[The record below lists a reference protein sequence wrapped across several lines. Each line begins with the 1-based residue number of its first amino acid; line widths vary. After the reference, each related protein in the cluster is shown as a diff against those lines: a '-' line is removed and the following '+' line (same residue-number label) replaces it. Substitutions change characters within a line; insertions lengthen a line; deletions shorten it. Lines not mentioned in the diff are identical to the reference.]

1 MAPSRWRNRTF
12 ALVALSLS
20 LLFLAACE
28 GGAQNAQSSPTPTPS
43 PTLPQ
48 GQQLLTRTS
57 NALNSAKTLQG
68 VLNLTIHG
76 QSQNG
81 TLTTSV
87 WNAAPAKNRTEVHQS
102 TLAQL
107 PAGTVTVTDGKKLW
121 QYDPAKNVVY
131 SGPVQPSSG
140 GGLFGF
146 AGTAGND
153 GQGQFLLNFVQSVF
167 TASNGTLKSSTATV
181 NGHAVYD
188 IGVVPQDSSTSSI
201 GNVGAS
207 FNYSGDVYIDKAT
220 QLPVEVN
227 LDIQGFGKTVLDFQ
241 KLTLDQ
247 PIPTS
252 TFSFVAPAGAKELPL
267 QQATQTSNGNLIT
280 LSQAQQQAG
289 FHLLSIPGAQA
300 DYVLLGVDTLGAPGS
315 QIYTLHY
322 MKGST
327 SFTIAEGKPLA
338 NLSASGGQRVSIR
351 STTALFS
358 DQGGSSV
365 LAWTEKGV
373 GINITGLSQDQA
385 VAIAK
390 SLT

>member
-1 MAPSRWRNRTF
+1 MTLSRWSNRTF
-12 ALVALSLS
+12 ALIALSLS

-28 GGAQNAQSSPTPTPS
+28 GNAQKAQSSPTPS
-43 PTLPQ
+43 PTLVQ
-48 GQQLLTRTS
+48 GQQLLAKTS

-81 TLTTSV
+81 TLNTTI

-102 TLAQL
+102 TLSQL
-107 PAGTVTVTDGKKLW
+107 PAGTVTVTDGKQLW
-121 QYDPAKNVVY
+121 QYNPTKNVVY
-131 SGPVQPSSG
+131 SGSVQPSSG

-146 AGTAGND
+146 AGTGSG
-153 GQGQFLLNFVQSVF
+153 GQSQFLLNFVQSVF
-167 TASNGTLKSSTATV
+167 TSSTGTLKSATATI

-188 IGVVPQDSSTSSI
+188 IGVVPQDSSSSTI
-201 GNVGAS
+201 GNVGGS
-207 FNYSGDVYIDKAT
+207 FNYSGDVYIDKVT

-241 KLTLDQ
+241 KLVLDQ
-247 PIPTS
+247 PIPAS
-252 TFSFVAPAGAKELPL
+252 TFNFVVPAGTKELPL
-267 QQATQTSNGNLIT
+267 QQATQTANSNLIS
-280 LSQAQQQAG
+280 LAQAQQQAG

-300 DYVLLGVDTLGAPGS
+300 DYVLLGVNALGAPGS

-322 MKGST
+322 MKGNT

-338 NLSASGGQRVSIR
+338 NLSASGGQHVSMR

-358 DQGGSSV
+358 DQGGSNV
-365 LAWTEKGV
+365 LSWTEKGV
-373 GINITGLSQDQA
+373 GINVTGLSQEQA

-390 SLT
+390 TLT

>member
-1 MAPSRWRNRTF
+1 MILSRWRNRTL

-28 GGAQNAQSSPTPTPS
+28 GSTQKAQSSPTPTPS
-43 PTLPQ
+43 PTLAQ
-48 GQQLLTRTS
+48 GQQLLTKTS
-57 NALNSAKTLQG
+57 STLNSAKTLQG
-68 VLNLTIHG
+68 VLNLTVHG

-81 TLTTSV
+81 TLNTTV

-102 TLAQL
+102 TLSQL
-107 PAGTVTVTDGKKLW
+107 PVGTVTVTDGKKLW
-121 QYDPAKNVVY
+121 QYNPTKNVVY
-131 SGPVQPSSG
+131 TGPAQSSSG

-146 AGTAGND
+146 AGAGNG

-167 TASNGTLKSSTATV
+167 TSSNGTLKSATATI

-188 IGVVPQDSSTSSI
+188 ISVVPQDSSTSSI
-201 GNVGAS
+201 GNVGS
-207 FNYSGDVYIDKAT
+207 SINYSGDVYIDKVT

-227 LDIQGFGKTVLDFQ
+227 LDIQGFGKAVLDFQ

-247 PIPTS
+247 PIPAS

-267 QQATQTSNGNLIT
+267 QQATQTSNGNFIS

-289 FHLLSIPGAQA
+289 FHLLSIPGDQA
-300 DYVLLGVDTLGAPGS
+300 DYVLLGVNPLGAPGS

-322 MKGST
+322 MKGNT

-338 NLSASGGQRVSIR
+338 NLTASGGQRVTIHN
-351 STTALFS
+351 TTALFS
-358 DQGGSSV
+358 DQGGSGV
-365 LAWTEKGV
+365 LSWTEKGV
-373 GINITGLSQDQA
+373 GVNITGLSQGQA
-385 VAIAK
+385 VTIAN